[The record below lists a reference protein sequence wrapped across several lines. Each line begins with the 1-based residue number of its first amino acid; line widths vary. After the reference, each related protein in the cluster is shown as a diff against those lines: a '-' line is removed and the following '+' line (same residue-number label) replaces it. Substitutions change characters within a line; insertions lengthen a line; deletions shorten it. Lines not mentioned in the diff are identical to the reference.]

1 MNKSF
6 SPLFQSFEFPV
17 SGIQISNRI
26 LMSPMTTWSGNN
38 DGTVSEA
45 EIAYYKRRAHGVGAV
60 VTACAFV
67 LPQGRGFA
75 GQIGVHSD
83 AMLPSLSRIA
93 VAVKEGGSKA
103 ILQLYHGGRMCP
115 PALLPDGQALSA
127 SNIPVAFGDAVPPC
141 PMTESEILETIAAY
155 GNAARRAAKAGFD
168 GVEIH
173 GANGYLVQQFF
184 SPHANRRSDQWG
196 GSMEGRLRF
205 PLAVVEA
212 VVSAAAK
219 TGRPFIVGYRLSPE
233 EIENPGITMDDT
245 LQLSDALAECKLDY
259 IHISTL
265 NFWAGSL
272 RDTEDKRLRALMI
285 YEHIGKRKPVIG
297 VGSVRTPDDAL
308 RLLESGVPLIA
319 MGRELLMEP
328 DWVEKIQSGRE
339 SSIRTTLSL
348 NAREELAIPE
358 GLWKMMLGRKGWLPV
373 EE

>member
-1 MNKSF
+1 MNNSY
-6 SPLFQSFEFPV
+6 SPLFQAFEFPV
-17 SGIQISNRI
+17 SGIQIFNRI

-67 LPQGRGFA
+67 HPHGQGFA
-75 GQIGVHSD
+75 GQIGVHGD
-83 AMLPSLSRIA
+83 TMLPSLSRIA
-93 VAVKEGGSKA
+93 AVVKEGGTKA

-127 SNIPVAFGDAVPPC
+127 SNIPAAFGDAVLPR
-141 PMTESEILETIAAY
+141 PMTEAEILETIAAY

-184 SPHANRRSDQWG
+184 SPHANRRNDQWG

-205 PLAVVEA
+205 PLAVVDA
-212 VVSAAAK
+212 VVSAASSA
-219 TGRPFIVGYRLSPE
+219 GRPFIVGYRLSPE
-233 EIENPGITMDDT
+233 EIENPGITMEDT
-245 LQLSDALAECKLDY
+245 LQLADVLAGCALDY
-259 IHISTL
+259 IHTSTL
-265 NFWAGSL
+265 DFWAGSL
-272 RDTEDKRLRALMI
+272 RDPEDKRLRAQMI

-297 VGSVRTPDDAL
+297 VGSVRTPEDAL
-308 RLLESGVPLIA
+308 RALESGVPLLA

-328 DWVEKIQSGRE
+328 DWVEKVQSGRE
-339 SSIRTTLSL
+339 SLIRTTLSL
-348 NAREELAIPE
+348 NSREELAIPE
-358 GLWKMMLGRKGWLPV
+358 GLWKMMLGRKGWLPIA
-373 EE
+373 E